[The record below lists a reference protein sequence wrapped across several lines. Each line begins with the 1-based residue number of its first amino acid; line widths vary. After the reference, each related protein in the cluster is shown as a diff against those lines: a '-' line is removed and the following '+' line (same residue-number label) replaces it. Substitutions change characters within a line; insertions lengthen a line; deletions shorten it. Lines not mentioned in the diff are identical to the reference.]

1 MASEL
6 RVNTLKDASGNNSV
20 ATSVVFNGTSKVWVN
35 FDGTASG
42 AAARDSY
49 NVSSMTDHQA
59 GSYSVNFSSAMSDAN
74 YAATMNNRTGGGK
87 QSIVTLAKDFTA
99 SASVQRIYV
108 VNPASPG
115 VLQDEDF
122 CMVSINGD
130 LA

>member
-1 MASEL
+1 MAFG
-6 RVNTLKDASGNNSV
+6 TLKADTLTHSTAGSL

-49 NVSSMTDHQA
+49 NVSSMTDHQT

-74 YAATMNNRTGGGK
+74 YAATMNNRTGGAK

-108 VNPASPG
+108 VNPSNPG